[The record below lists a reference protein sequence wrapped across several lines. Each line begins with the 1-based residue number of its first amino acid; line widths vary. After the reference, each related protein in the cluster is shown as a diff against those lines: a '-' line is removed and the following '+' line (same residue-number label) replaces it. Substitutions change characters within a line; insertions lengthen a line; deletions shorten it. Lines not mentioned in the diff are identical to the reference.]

1 MSIRQIY
8 SKRQKELRG
17 EISDVYQYD
26 ELPNKL
32 KIQIIHLIKKSFGNC
47 HSYLEL
53 KSGAYR
59 ASIIDNLYK
68 DVLNTLCEEW
78 GELHLIQENRSLDR
92 SYATDIC
99 DRLLYENNIEKC
111 LDIVEVC
118 FSILNDNKD
127 LYPSSAFV
135 DESFSDL
142 NHRFIENETGY
153 QFESGEIIR
162 IDSQIM
168 HSDVVK
174 PVINL
179 LSSNDYYNGANEEYL
194 SAHEHYR
201 HERYKE
207 CLTDCCKSFE
217 SMLKAIHEMN
227 KWEYKKS
234 DTASKLIKSCFDNE
248 LIPPYTQSQFTSL
261 KTMLESGVPTIRN
274 NMSGHGQG
282 TENKEVNE
290 ELVSYMLHLTA
301 TNLLFLADSQTRYQQ
316 NNNSQRDK

>member
-1 MSIRQIY
+1 MSIRNIY
-8 SKRQKELRG
+8 SKRQKELKELKG
-17 EISDVYQYD
+17 EKCDVYQYD
-26 ELPNKL
+26 NLSKKL
-32 KIQIIHLIKKSFGNC
+32 KIQIIHIIKKTFGKC
-47 HSYLEL
+47 PTHIEL
-53 KSGAYR
+53 KFGFLR
-59 ASIIDNLYK
+59 TSIIDELYK
-68 DVLNTLCEEW
+68 DVFDTLCEEW
-78 GELHLIQENRSLDR
+78 GVLELIDNDYSKER

-99 DRLLYENNIEKC
+99 NRLINEKDIEKC

-118 FSILNDNKD
+118 FSILNENKD
-127 LYPSSAFV
+127 RYPTPEFI
-135 DESFSDL
+135 DKSFSDL

-153 QFESGEIIR
+153 QFESGEIIK

-174 PVINL
+174 PVISL

-201 HERYKE
+201 HERYTE

-227 KWEYKKS
+227 NWKYKKS
-234 DTASKLIKSCFDNE
+234 DTASKLITSCFDNE
-248 LIPPYTQSQFTSL
+248 LIPSYTQSQFTSL

-274 NMSGHGQG
+274 NMSGHGRG

-301 TNLLFLADSQTRYQQ
+301 TNLLFLADSQKKYQQ
-316 NNNSQRDK
+316 NN

>member
-1 MSIRQIY
+1 MSIRNIY
-8 SKRQKELRG
+8 SKRQKELKG
-17 EISDVYQYD
+17 EKCDIYQYD
-26 ELPNKL
+26 ELSKKL
-32 KIQIIHLIKKSFGNC
+32 KIQIIHIIKKTFGKC
-47 HSYLEL
+47 PSYFEL
-53 KSGAYR
+53 KYGYAR
-59 ASIIDNLYK
+59 TSIVDVSYK
-68 DVLNTLCEEW
+68 YVFDTLCEEW
-78 GELHLIQENRSLDR
+78 GELELIYNDYSKER
-92 SYATDIC
+92 SYETDIC
-99 DRLLYENNIEKC
+99 NRLIKEKDIDKC

-118 FSILNDNKD
+118 FSTLKDNKER
-127 LYPSSAFV
+127 YSSSALI

-162 IDSQIM
+162 IDSKIM

-179 LSSNDYYNGANEEYL
+179 LSSNNYYNGANKEYL

-227 KWEYKKS
+227 NWEYKKS

-248 LIPPYTQSQFTSL
+248 LIPSYTQSQFTSL

-282 TENKEVNE
+282 TENKEVSE

-301 TNLLFLADSQTRYQQ
+301 TNLLFLADSQKKYQQ
-316 NNNSQRDK
+316 NN